1 MARISKYFLIWS
13 FIFFIQGCSLLPHY
27 DQLGVLKNLGESQ
40 SEIKADVR
48 RQGNNFCKLKTDIDN
63 NRLKRGMSKKHI
75 FFRYG
80 QAVFCKDVQNKVS
93 KQVCIYRLPG
103 SSFDT
108 GLIYIYFDKKDKL
121 DSWEI
126 IR

>member
-1 MARISKYFLIWS
+1 MARIIKYFLIWS
-13 FIFFIQGCSLLPHY
+13 FISFIQGCSLLTHY

-48 RQGNNFCKLKTDIDN
+48 RQENNFRKLKTDIKN

-80 QAVFCKDVQNKVS
+80 IVIKSRTDENCL
-93 KQVCIYRLPG
+93 RL
-103 SSFDT
+103 
-108 GLIYIYFDKKDKL
+108 
-121 DSWEI
+121 
-126 IR
+126 